1 MSSPISPLENILISE
16 EHQMLVDFLKFLI
29 S

>member
-16 EHQMLVDFLKFLI
+16 KHQMLIDFLKFLI
-29 S
+29 N